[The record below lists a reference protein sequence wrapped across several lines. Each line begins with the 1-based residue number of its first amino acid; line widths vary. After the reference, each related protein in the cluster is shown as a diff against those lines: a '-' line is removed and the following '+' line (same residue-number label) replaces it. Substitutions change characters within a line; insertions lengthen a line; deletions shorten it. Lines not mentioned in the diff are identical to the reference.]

1 MCQGQI
7 PRFRRQH
14 KSNNRRFGQRPRTG
28 SMADDQVALKGA
40 QIFARHRGRAQ
51 RAKPC
56 IYSVDDAARI
66 DSALNGS
73 SVGCHEFAIRRTQN
87 QFSTA
92 LGYELPVRKGP
103 RLSKM

>member
-14 KSNNRRFGQRPRTG
+14 KSNNLRFSQRPRAS

-51 RAKPC
+51 RAKPG
-56 IYSVDDAARI
+56 IYPVDDATGL
-66 DSALNGS
+66 DSALDCC
-73 SVGCHEFAIRRTQN
+73 SVCGYEFAI
-87 QFSTA
+87 
-92 LGYELPVRKGP
+92 
-103 RLSKM
+103 